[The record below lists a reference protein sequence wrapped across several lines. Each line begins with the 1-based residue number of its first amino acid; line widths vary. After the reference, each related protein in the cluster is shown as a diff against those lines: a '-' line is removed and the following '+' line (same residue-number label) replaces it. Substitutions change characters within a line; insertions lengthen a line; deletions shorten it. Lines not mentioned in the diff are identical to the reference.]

1 MAAAVGNDPDLEY
14 PGVAILQIIFRM
26 PDARARRHHLNVA
39 RLGTAFIPQI
49 IAMGNRA
56 FAHIG
61 DDFHIVVRVGRKA
74 GSGRDDVIIPHAQ
87 TAPVGALGIVIVR
100 KGKMMPGLKPAV
112 VGGAQSGEGTV
123 FDHLNFSSV
132 YGIAVR

>member
-14 PGVAILQIIFRM
+14 PGVAILLIIFGM

-39 RLGTAFIPQI
+39 CLGTAFIPQI
-49 IAMGNRA
+49 VPMGDRA

-61 DDFHIVVRVGRKA
+61 DDFHILVRVRRKA
-74 GSGRDDVIIPHAQ
+74 GSRSDDVIIPHAQ
-87 TAPVGALGIVIVR
+87 TAPVGAFRVMIIR
-100 KGKMMPGLKPAV
+100 KGKMMPGVKPAM